1 VKFIILS
8 DRLFNSP
15 CYKHHE
21 LMKLNFTK
29 MHGLG
34 NDFIVINNLN
44 KVFNENSINIPKL
57 ANRHTGIGF
66 DQLLIVE
73 SSETP
78 DIDFR
83 YRIFNADG
91 QEVQQCGNGARCFA
105 LYVFEKKLTSK
116 RKLNVETL
124 NGILELII
132 NDASS
137 VSVNMGKPE
146 FVPSKIPANLDNQH
160 KKYSI
165 NDTEMG
171 VLSMGNPHA
180 VILADNI
187 ENIEI
192 DKIAKDIQNSGYFPE
207 SVNVG
212 FMQINSDSNI
222 SLRVFERGV
231 GETQACGTGACAAVV
246 FGVENDLLD
255 NKVCVSL
262 PGGNLEISYEKGS
275 DVLMTGPAQFVFE
288 GSVDI

>member
-1 VKFIILS
+1 M
-8 DRLFNSP
+8 R
-15 CYKHHE
+15 
-21 LMKLNFTK
+21 LNFTK

-34 NDFIVINNLN
+34 NDFIVINNLDN
-44 KVFNENSINIPKL
+44 SFKQDLFNFPKL

-73 SSETP
+73 SSETQG
-78 DIDFR
+78 IDFK

-124 NGILELII
+124 SGDIGLII
-132 NDASS
+132 NDALS
-137 VSVNMGKPE
+137 VTVNMGEPE
-146 FVPSKIPANLDNQH
+146 FVPSKIPANLNNQH
-160 KKYSI
+160 KKYLV

-171 VLSMGNPHA
+171 ILSMGNPHA
-180 VILADNI
+180 VILANNI
-187 ENIEI
+187 ANLEI
-192 DKIAKDIQNSGYFPE
+192 DKSAMDIQNSGYFPE
-207 SVNVG
+207 GVNVG
-212 FMQINSDSNI
+212 FMQINSPSNI
-222 SLRVFERGV
+222 SLRVYERGV

-255 NKVCVSL
+255 NKVRVSL
-262 PGGNLEISYEKGS
+262 PGGDLDINYEKGS

-288 GSVDI
+288 GSIEV

>member
-1 VKFIILS
+1 M
-8 DRLFNSP
+8 R
-15 CYKHHE
+15 
-21 LMKLNFTK
+21 LNFTK

-34 NDFIVINNLN
+34 NDFIVINGLDNS
-44 KVFNENSINIPKL
+44 FNENLINIPKL

-73 SSETP
+73 SSKTP
-78 DIDFR
+78 GIDFR

-91 QEVQQCGNGARCFA
+91 QEVQHCGNGARCFA

-124 NGILELII
+124 SGVIELII
-132 NDASS
+132 NNTSS

-146 FVPSKIPANLDNQH
+146 FAPSKIPANFDNLH

-165 NDTEMG
+165 NGTEMG

-180 VILADNI
+180 VITYENI

-207 SVNVG
+207 GVNVG
-212 FMQINSDSNI
+212 FMQINSHSNI

-255 NKVCVSL
+255 NKVSVSL
-262 PGGNLEISYEKGS
+262 PGGDLDINYEKGA

-288 GSVDI
+288 GSIEV

>member
-1 VKFIILS
+1 M
-8 DRLFNSP
+8 R
-15 CYKHHE
+15 
-21 LMKLNFTK
+21 LNFTK
-29 MHGLG
+29 MQGLG
-34 NDFIVINNLN
+34 NDFIVINSLDNS
-44 KVFNENSINIPKL
+44 FNENLINIPKL

-73 SSETP
+73 SSETQG
-78 DIDFR
+78 IDFK

-124 NGILELII
+124 NGVIELII
-132 NDASS
+132 NNASS

-146 FVPSKIPANLDNQH
+146 FAPSKIPANFDNQY

-165 NDTEMG
+165 NDIEMG

-180 VILADNI
+180 VILIDNI

-192 DKIAKDIQNSGYFPE
+192 DKTAKDIQNSGYFPE
-207 SVNVG
+207 GVNVG
-212 FMQINSDSNI
+212 FMKINSLNNI
-222 SLRVFERGV
+222 SLRVYERGV

-246 FGVENDLLD
+246 FGVENNLLD
-255 NKVCVSL
+255 NKVRVLL
-262 PGGNLEISYEKGS
+262 PGGDLDINYEKGT
-275 DVLMTGPAQFVFE
+275 DVFMTGPAEFVFE
-288 GSVDI
+288 GSIEV

>member
-1 VKFIILS
+1 
-8 DRLFNSP
+8 
-15 CYKHHE
+15 
-21 LMKLNFTK
+21 

-44 KVFNENSINIPKL
+44 EVFNENSINIPKL

-73 SSETP
+73 SSERAG
-78 DIDFR
+78 IDFK
-83 YRIFNADG
+83 YRIFNSDG

-124 NGILELII
+124 NGVIELII
-132 NDASS
+132 NDTLSIT
-137 VSVNMGKPE
+137 VNMGEPE
-146 FVPSKIPANLDNQH
+146 FTPSKIPANFDNQH

-165 NDTEMG
+165 NGKQIG

-180 VILADNI
+180 VILSDNI

-192 DKIAKDIQNSGYFPE
+192 DKTANDIQNSGYFPE
-207 SVNVG
+207 GVNVG
-212 FMQINSDSNI
+212 FMQINSANNI
-222 SLRVFERGV
+222 SLRVYERGV

-255 NKVCVSL
+255 NKVRVSL
-262 PGGNLEISYEKGS
+262 PGGDLDINYEKES
-275 DVLMTGPAQFVFE
+275 DVFMTGPAEFVFE
-288 GSVDI
+288 GSIEV

>member
-1 VKFIILS
+1 M
-8 DRLFNSP
+8 R
-15 CYKHHE
+15 
-21 LMKLNFTK
+21 LNFTK
-29 MHGLG
+29 MQGLG
-34 NDFIVINNLN
+34 NDFIVINGLDNS
-44 KVFNENSINIPKL
+44 FNENLINIPKL

-73 SSETP
+73 SSKMP
-78 DIDFR
+78 GIDFR

-105 LYVFEKKLTSK
+105 LFVFEKKLTSK

-124 NGILELII
+124 NGVIELII
-132 NDASS
+132 NDDSS

-146 FVPSKIPANLDNQH
+146 FAPPKIPVNFDNQH

-165 NDTEMG
+165 NGKQIG

-192 DKIAKDIQNSGYFPE
+192 DKTAKDIQTSGYFPE
-207 SVNVG
+207 GVNVG
-212 FMQINSDSNI
+212 FMQIKSSSNI
-222 SLRVFERGV
+222 SLRVYERGV

-255 NKVCVSL
+255 NKVRVSL
-262 PGGNLEISYEKGS
+262 PGGDLDINYEKGS
-275 DVLMTGPAQFVFE
+275 EVFMTGPAEFVFE
-288 GSVDI
+288 GSVEV

>member
-1 VKFIILS
+1 M
-8 DRLFNSP
+8 R
-15 CYKHHE
+15 
-21 LMKLNFTK
+21 LNFTK
-29 MHGLG
+29 MQGLG
-34 NDFIVINNLN
+34 NDFIVINDLDNSFNKNL
-44 KVFNENSINIPKL
+44 VNIPKL

-78 DIDFR
+78 DIDFK

-124 NGILELII
+124 NGVIELII
-132 NDASS
+132 NNASS
-137 VSVNMGKPE
+137 VTVNMGKPE
-146 FVPSKIPANLDNQH
+146 FTPSKIPANFDNQY
-160 KKYSI
+160 KKYLI
-165 NDTEMG
+165 NDIEMG

-180 VILADNI
+180 VILLDNI

-192 DKIAKDIQNSGYFPE
+192 DKTAKDIQNSGYFPE
-207 SVNVG
+207 GVNVG
-212 FMQINSDSNI
+212 FMQINSLNNI
-222 SLRVFERGV
+222 SLRVYERGV
-231 GETQACGTGACAAVV
+231 GETQACGSGACAAVV

-255 NKVCVSL
+255 NKVRVSL
-262 PGGNLEISYEKGS
+262 PGGNLDINYEKGS

-288 GSVDI
+288 GSIEV

>member
-1 VKFIILS
+1 M
-8 DRLFNSP
+8 R
-15 CYKHHE
+15 
-21 LMKLNFTK
+21 LNFTK

-44 KVFNENSINIPKL
+44 DVFNESSIDIPEL

-66 DQLLIVE
+66 DQLLVVE
-73 SSETP
+73 SSARA
-78 DIDFR
+78 DIDFK

-124 NGILELII
+124 NGDIELII

-137 VSVNMGKPE
+137 VTVNMGEPE
-146 FVPSKIPANLDNQH
+146 FLPSKIPANLDNQY

-165 NDTEMG
+165 NNIDMG

-180 VILADNI
+180 VILANNI
-187 ENIEI
+187 ANLEI
-192 DKIAKDIQNSGYFPE
+192 DKTAEDIQNSGYFPE
-207 SVNVG
+207 GVNVG
-212 FMQINSDSNI
+212 FMQINSPINI
-222 SLRVFERGV
+222 SLRVYERGV
-231 GETQACGTGACAAVV
+231 GETQACGTGASAAVV

-255 NKVCVSL
+255 NKVRVSL
-262 PGGNLEISYEKGS
+262 PGGNLDINYEKGS
-275 DVLMTGPAQFVFE
+275 GVLMTGPAAFVFE
-288 GSVDI
+288 GWIEV

>member
-1 VKFIILS
+1 M
-8 DRLFNSP
+8 R
-15 CYKHHE
+15 
-21 LMKLNFTK
+21 LNFTK
-29 MHGLG
+29 MQGLG
-34 NDFIVINNLN
+34 NDFIVINGLDNS
-44 KVFNENSINIPKL
+44 FNENLINIPKL

-73 SSETP
+73 SSKAP
-78 DIDFR
+78 DIDFK

-105 LYVFEKKLTSK
+105 LYVFEKNLTSK

-124 NGILELII
+124 NGVVKLII

-137 VSVNMGKPE
+137 VTVFMGEPE
-146 FVPSKIPANLDNQH
+146 FMPTKIPANFDNQQ

-165 NDTEMG
+165 NDIEMG
-171 VLSMGNPHA
+171 ILSMGNPHA
-180 VILADNI
+180 VILAKNI
-187 ENIEI
+187 ANLEI
-192 DKIAKDIQNSGYFPE
+192 DKTAEEIQNSGYFPE
-207 SVNVG
+207 GVNVG

-246 FGVENDLLD
+246 FGVENNLLD
-255 NKVCVSL
+255 NKVRVSL

-288 GSVDI
+288 GSVEV

>member
-1 VKFIILS
+1 M
-8 DRLFNSP
+8 R
-15 CYKHHE
+15 
-21 LMKLNFTK
+21 LNFTK
-29 MHGLG
+29 MQGLG
-34 NDFIVINNLN
+34 NDFIVINNLDN
-44 KVFNENSINIPKL
+44 SFDENLINIPKL
-57 ANRHTGIGF
+57 ASRHTGIGF

-73 SSETP
+73 SSGTQ
-78 DIDFR
+78 DIDFK

-124 NGILELII
+124 NGDIELII

-137 VSVNMGKPE
+137 VTVNMGKPE
-146 FVPSKIPANLDNQH
+146 FIPSKIPANFDNQH

-165 NDTEMG
+165 NDAEMG
-171 VLSMGNPHA
+171 ILSMGNPHA

-192 DKIAKDIQNSGYFPE
+192 DKIAKGIQNSGYFPE

-212 FMQINSDSNI
+212 FMQINSHSSI

-246 FGVENDLLD
+246 YGVENDLLH
-255 NKVCVSL
+255 NKVRVSL
-262 PGGNLEISYEKGS
+262 PGGDLDINYEKGS
-275 DVLMTGPAQFVFE
+275 EVSMTGPAEFVFE
-288 GSVDI
+288 GSVEV

>member
-1 VKFIILS
+1 M
-8 DRLFNSP
+8 R
-15 CYKHHE
+15 
-21 LMKLNFTK
+21 LNFTK
-29 MHGLG
+29 MHGIG

-44 KVFNENSINIPKL
+44 DFFNENSINIPKL

-73 SSETP
+73 SSERP
-78 DIDFR
+78 GIDFK

-105 LYVFEKKLTSK
+105 LYVFEKELTSK

-124 NGILELII
+124 NGVIELII

-137 VSVNMGKPE
+137 VTVDMGKPE
-146 FVPSKIPANLDNQH
+146 FSPSKIPANFDNRH

-165 NDTEMG
+165 NDIEMG
-171 VLSMGNPHA
+171 ILSMGNPHA
-180 VILADNI
+180 VTLVKNI
-187 ENIEI
+187 ENLEIE
-192 DKIAKDIQNSGYFPE
+192 KTAKDIQSSGYFPE
-207 SVNVG
+207 GVNVG
-212 FMQINSDSNI
+212 FMQINSANNI

-255 NKVCVSL
+255 NKVNVSL
-262 PGGNLEISYEKGS
+262 PGGDLDINYEKGA
-275 DVLMTGPAQFVFE
+275 DVFMTGPAEFVFE
-288 GSVDI
+288 GTVEI

>member
-1 VKFIILS
+1 M
-8 DRLFNSP
+8 R
-15 CYKHHE
+15 
-21 LMKLNFTK
+21 LNFTK

-44 KVFNENSINIPKL
+44 DTFNQNLINIPKL

-66 DQLLIVE
+66 DQLLIVD
-73 SSETP
+73 SSERA
-78 DIDFR
+78 DIDFK

-91 QEVQQCGNGARCFA
+91 KEVQQCGNGARCFA

-124 NGILELII
+124 NGVIELII

-137 VSVNMGKPE
+137 VTVNMGEPE
-146 FVPSKIPANLDNQH
+146 FTPSKIPANFDNQH
-160 KKYSI
+160 KKYLI
-165 NDTEMG
+165 NSTEIG
-171 VLSMGNPHA
+171 ALSMGNPHA
-180 VILADNI
+180 VIIANNIDNLEI
-187 ENIEI
+187 EMT
-192 DKIAKDIQNSGYFPE
+192 AKDIQNSSYFPE

-212 FMQINSDSNI
+212 FMQINSTNNI

-246 FGVENDLLD
+246 FGVENNLLD
-255 NKVCVSL
+255 NKVRVSL

-288 GSVDI
+288 GSVEI

>member
-1 VKFIILS
+1 M
-8 DRLFNSP
+8 R
-15 CYKHHE
+15 
-21 LMKLNFTK
+21 LNFTK

-34 NDFIVINNLN
+34 NDFIVINGLN
-44 KVFNENSINIPKL
+44 KSFNENLINIPKL

-73 SSETP
+73 SSKTP
-78 DIDFR
+78 GIDFR

-105 LYVFEKKLTSK
+105 LYVFEKELTSK

-124 NGILELII
+124 NGVIELII

-137 VSVNMGKPE
+137 VTVDMGKPE
-146 FVPSKIPANLDNQH
+146 FLPSKIPANFDNQH

-165 NDTEMG
+165 NDIEMG
-171 VLSMGNPHA
+171 ILSMGNPHA
-180 VILADNI
+180 VILAKNI
-187 ENIEI
+187 ANLEI
-192 DKIAKDIQNSGYFPE
+192 DKTAEEIQNSSYFPE
-207 SVNVG
+207 GVNVG
-212 FMQINSDSNI
+212 FMQINSPGNI

-246 FGVENDLLD
+246 FGVENNLLD
-255 NKVCVSL
+255 NKVRVSL
-262 PGGNLEISYEKGS
+262 PGGDLDINYEKGC

-288 GSVDI
+288 GSIEV

>member
-1 VKFIILS
+1 M
-8 DRLFNSP
+8 R
-15 CYKHHE
+15 
-21 LMKLNFTK
+21 LNFTK
-29 MHGLG
+29 MQGLG
-34 NDFIVINNLN
+34 NDFIVINSLDNS
-44 KVFNENSINIPKL
+44 FNENLINIPKL

-73 SSETP
+73 SSETQG
-78 DIDFR
+78 IDFK

-124 NGILELII
+124 NGDIKLII

-137 VSVNMGKPE
+137 VTVNMGEPE
-146 FVPSKIPANLDNQH
+146 FMPSKIPAKFESQH
-160 KKYSI
+160 KKYMI
-165 NDTEMG
+165 NDAEMG

-180 VILADNI
+180 VILANNI
-187 ENIEI
+187 ANLEI
-192 DKIAKDIQNSGYFPE
+192 DKKAEDIQNSGYFPE
-207 SVNVG
+207 GVNVG
-212 FMQINSDSNI
+212 FMQINSNSNI

-255 NKVCVSL
+255 NKVRVSL
-262 PGGNLEISYEKGS
+262 PGGDLDINYEKGS
-275 DVLMTGPAQFVFE
+275 EVFMTGPAEFVFE
-288 GSVDI
+288 GSIEI